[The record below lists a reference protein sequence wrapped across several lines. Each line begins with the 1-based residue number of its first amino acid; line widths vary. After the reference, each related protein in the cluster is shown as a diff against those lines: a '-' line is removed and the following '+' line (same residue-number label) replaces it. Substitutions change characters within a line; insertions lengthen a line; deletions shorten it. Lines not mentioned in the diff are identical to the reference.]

1 MKKNIYTV
9 PNSIKLIEGSFS
21 WGETVTL
28 NVDGKEI
35 RRKVN
40 YASLE
45 GLYVVI
51 GGVKYGRNHFD
62 K

>member
-1 MKKNIYTV
+1 MKNNYYV
-9 PNSIKLIEGSFS
+9 PNSIKLVSGSFS
-21 WGETVTL
+21 YGETVIL

-35 RRKVN
+35 KRKVN
-40 YASLE
+40 YGSLD

-51 GGVKYGRNHFD
+51 SGVKYGANHLD

>member
-1 MKKNIYTV
+1 MSKNVYFV
-9 PNSIKLIEGSFS
+9 PNSIKLVGGTFAY
-21 WGETVTL
+21 GETVTL

-35 RRKVN
+35 KRKVN
-40 YASLE
+40 YSTLS

-51 GGVKYGRNHFD
+51 SGVKYGKTDLD